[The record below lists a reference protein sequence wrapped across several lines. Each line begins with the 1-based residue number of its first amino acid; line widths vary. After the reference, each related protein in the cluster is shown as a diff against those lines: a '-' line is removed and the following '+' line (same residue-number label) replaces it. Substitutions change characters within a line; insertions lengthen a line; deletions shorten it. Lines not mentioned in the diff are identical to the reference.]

1 MFIVFGDRRGPLYV
15 HGYNHTWSRPRV
27 GSEYSAI
34 VSICGAVES
43 KLIVLFED
51 GLLEILELPSL
62 KVLDT
67 LSSMYLGCLPGE
79 RLVSIYVD
87 EPGGLPYLYLGTS
100 IGGFHVVDVSSSFS
114 IRICEYN
121 MPSFSEWPL
130 IEMKICLRTCAT
142 QLSPST
148 TRQQ

>member
-1 MFIVFGDRRGPLYV
+1 MCWGQKRALFTFMVTITLGLG
-15 HGYNHTWSRPRV
+15 RV

-34 VSICGAVES
+34 VSVCGAMDS

-51 GLLEILELPSL
+51 GLLEMLELPSL

-67 LSSMYLGCLPGE
+67 LSGMYLGCLPGE

-121 MPSFSEWPL
+121 MPSFWNGL
-130 IEMKICLRTCAT
+130 D
-142 QLSPST
+142 
-148 TRQQ
+148 